1 MDLFDSHIYAK
12 GAVILNMLKDV
23 LGEELFWKSINYYAH
38 KFAFQNV
45 ETEDFKIAIE
55 EATGYNLSWF
65 FDEWLYKAGYP
76 EFQVTSNWDRSTNTL
91 NLNVRQTQT
100 IDSLTGIFTMP
111 VNIEFWVNNTPEV
124 HRVWISQK
132 EQMFSFPAY
141 QQPQNIIFDKGSRV
155 LKKIDFQKSQDE
167 WIYQLLHAEDGVD
180 RSAAIDELSWIA
192 DSEKVTEA
200 LKKAAIDDPFWDV
213 RRNAVWALGDA
224 KRTDVSDILVMAY
237 GDRDARVRVAAVTS
251 LGNCRGDRVVKTLQH
266 AFEGDSS
273 YGVAAAALKSL
284 VQVDSINRKAYC
296 TKALAQ
302 PSFHEILR
310 STALQLLAQ
319 VGDEDAL
326 GTIYAHT
333 RYGIDRNIRIQSI
346 NLLVSK
352 WGDREDVI
360 SQLMTMV
367 NDPSVHIR
375 RAAAAALGNMHD
387 PRVLQTLQSIVEH
400 EPDART
406 VSEARAAIEKIQQR
420 QSDKNH

>member
-1 MDLFDSHIYAK
+1 MHFKTSRPKI
-12 GAVILNMLKDV
+12 
-23 LGEELFWKSINYYAH
+23 
-38 KFAFQNV
+38 
-45 ETEDFKIAIE
+45 FKIAIE

-132 EQMFSFPAY
+132 EQTFSFPAY

-284 VQVDSINRKAYC
+284 VQVDSLNRKAYC
-296 TKALAQ
+296 KKALAQ

-326 GTIYAHT
+326 GTVYAHT

-367 NDPSVHIR
+367 NDPSIHIR
-375 RAAAAALGNMHD
+375 RATVAALGNTHD